1 MSALLQAIRLTGQNV
16 TGDVKLLIAVK
27 DSDVKAACRLLAS
40 GANANAVGVS
50 PFSRVKLL
58 GALQQRPRADFLH
71 TGRRTVGPRYTMPA
85 TYHTP
90 VSPKSSCS
98 SARRSTRKVYAPR
111 ATPVPGSG
119 TGPDSCNLV
128 HRPVA

>member
-58 GALQQRPRADFLH
+58 GALQQRPRADFFAHRQANGWTPLH
-71 TGRRTVGPRYTMPA
+71 YACDIPHPRLAQILMFQCAEINTKSVRPTCHASPGERRW
-85 TYHTP
+85 
-90 VSPKSSCS
+90 
-98 SARRSTRKVYAPR
+98 
-111 ATPVPGSG
+111 
-119 TGPDSCNLV
+119 L
-128 HRPVA
+128 